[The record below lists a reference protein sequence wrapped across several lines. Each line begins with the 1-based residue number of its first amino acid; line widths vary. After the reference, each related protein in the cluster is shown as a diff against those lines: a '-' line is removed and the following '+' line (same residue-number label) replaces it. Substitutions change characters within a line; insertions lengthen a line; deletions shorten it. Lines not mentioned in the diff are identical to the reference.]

1 LVAIDTVVVVGPLAL
16 EVSVVKIVMM
26 GSPDFAV
33 PSLEALVEARHD
45 IPLVVTQP
53 DRRAGRGRKLV
64 ETAVKRA
71 ARELGLPWL
80 DYGKGDRKRVTETV
94 LAIAPD
100 VVVVA
105 AFGHILREPV
115 LSSPRFGCLNVH
127 ASLLPRWR
135 GVSPVQY
142 AVLHGDAWTGVT
154 IMQMDAG
161 VDTGPV
167 LTQRSVG
174 IAPDETAGELIDRL
188 AGLGADLLIHTLRD
202 LEAGQIEPRAQ
213 TDEGAVYAP
222 KLTRSL
228 SPVRWDRDVV
238 TVHNQIRA
246 LQPYPGATS
255 FMREQLLKITEA
267 CPYGLLTSGESPGCI
282 VEVTPDGLCVA
293 CGSGVLLITRIQAPG
308 RNPLPVPEFLR
319 GFAVQKGQ
327 TFHS

>member
-1 LVAIDTVVVVGPLAL
+1 M
-16 EVSVVKIVMM
+16 KIVLM

-33 PSLEALVEARHD
+33 PSLEALVEARHE
-45 IPLVVTQP
+45 ISLVVTQP

-64 ETAVKRA
+64 ETAVKCA
-71 ARELGLPWL
+71 ARDLGLPWL
-80 DYGKGDRKRVTETV
+80 DFRKSERKRVTEE
-94 LAIAPD
+94 LIAIAPD

-105 AFGHILREPV
+105 AFGHILREPM
-115 LSSPRFGCLNVH
+115 LNLPRFGCLNVH

-142 AVLHGDAWTGVT
+142 AVLHGDAWTGVS

-167 LTQRSVG
+167 LAQRSVG
-174 IAPDETAGELIDRL
+174 IAPDETAGELTDRL
-188 AGLGADLLIHTLRD
+188 AGLGADLLVHTLRD
-202 LEAGQIEPRAQ
+202 LEAGQIEPKPQ

-228 SPVRWDRDVV
+228 SPVRWDRDVI

-267 CPYGLLTSGESPGCI
+267 RPYSLLNSGESPGCI
-282 VEVTPDGLCVA
+282 VDVTPDGLCVA

-308 RNPLPVPEFLR
+308 RNSLPVPEFIR
-319 GFAVQKGQ
+319 GFAVQNGQ
-327 TFHS
+327 IFHS